1 MRLSIII
8 PYFNSEEWVGT
19 LLDALLDQDLP
30 QSDYEILVVDDGST
44 EEPQTVRRYVSQ
56 YPNVLYQ
63 RQANAGVS
71 VARNAGMQRARG
83 DWVFFCDSDDRVRPQ
98 ALGKMIALAER
109 HELDML
115 FWNFLRVGPEDMP
128 VVLRSDFDAVSP
140 VQTGYDYLVH
150 PPADFSPSVSRYLVR
165 RAFLERHALSFAEG
179 IFYEEDSMFRLD
191 VMAAAQRVAH
201 VDVDFY
207 FYVQRESSVLH
218 ASKRRSYDRY
228 APCMEAYLSKLTRM
242 MDNPSVPQFVKPRL
256 QQWRDIDT
264 FYMLKYLFLY
274 SPVSSTKTWYPRLQ
288 AIQALPLDVKGG
300 KAIRLTRWC
309 MNRPRLWTGL
319 CRVFHILPASLRQ
332 QMK

>member
-8 PYFNSEEWVGT
+8 PYYNSEAWIGS
-19 LLDALLDQDLP
+19 LLNNLLNQDIP
-30 QSDYEILVVDDGST
+30 QEDYEILVVDDGST
-44 EEPQTVRRYVSQ
+44 QELQTVLRYASQ
-56 YPNVLYQ
+56 YPNVVYQ

-71 VARNAGMQRARG
+71 AARNAGLKRACG
-83 DWVFFCDSDDRVRPQ
+83 DWIFFCDSDDRVRPQ
-98 ALGKMIALAER
+98 VLGKMIALAESQA
-109 HELDML
+109 LDML
-115 FWNFLRVGPEDMP
+115 FWNFLRVGPDEMP
-128 VVLRSDFDAVSP
+128 TILRSNFDAVSP

-165 RAFLERHALSFAEG
+165 REFMAQNELGFAEG

-218 ASKRRSYDRY
+218 AAKRRAYDRY

-242 MDNPSVPQFVKPRL
+242 IDDLSVPQFVKPRL
-256 QQWRDIDT
+256 AQWRDIDT

-274 SPVSSTKTWYPRLQ
+274 SSVASTKAWYPRLQ
-288 AIQALPLDVKGG
+288 AIRALPLDVKGG
-300 KAIRLTRWC
+300 LAVRLARRC

-319 CRVFHILPASLRQ
+319 CRLFHILPVSLRQ